1 MERTR
6 PVVGVLG
13 GGQLG
18 RMLALAGL
26 PLGLE
31 FRFLDPS
38 PTAPAGLVGDL
49 RIGPLDDPE
58 AARVVAAGASVVTYE
73 WEGVAA
79 AAARAAETLA
89 ALRRGAAALETAQ
102 DRGREKATF
111 ERLGIAVP
119 RSATVDDRA
128 GLDRAVAT
136 VGLPAVLKTR
146 RGGYDGKG
154 QRLLRGGGDAAGA
167 WAELGDGPPIL
178 EELVAFPPALS
189 VPAGR
194 PLDRTTPSH

>member
-1 MERTR
+1 MDRTR

-38 PTAPAGLVGDL
+38 PAAPAGLVGDL
-49 RIGPLDDPE
+49 HPGALDDPE
-58 AARVVAAGASVVTYE
+58 AVRAVAAGAAVVTYE
-73 WEGVAA
+73 WEGVPAD
-79 AAARAAETLA
+79 AARAAETLA
-89 ALRRGAAALETAQ
+89 PLRPGADALETAQ

-119 RSATVDDRA
+119 TFATVDDRA
-128 GLDRAVAT
+128 GLDRAVAA

-154 QRLLRGGGDAAGA
+154 QRLLRD
-167 WAELGDGPPIL
+167 
-178 EELVAFPPALS
+178 V
-189 VPAGR
+189 
-194 PLDRTTPSH
+194 